1 MSEIEKMYENI
12 GVKADRIVC
21 YRGFDNCMDNDF
33 NCHCHN
39 EKPCKDAAKIYPPF
53 TAEKQIA
60 ILMFILNKFGDIGF
74 QKMYSIRGNDES
86 TRKDFIKCLCDCEHE
101 TWDSRPVDFYYQKGA
116 SGDNFEES
124 LAGLI
129 NNLWQDLTP
138 EEKASIKNILE
149 INNFYEDYE

>member
-1 MSEIEKMYENI
+1 MNEITKLYENADVKKDWNPTPYG
-12 GVKADRIVC
+12 GVEE
-21 YRGFDNCMDNDF
+21 Y
-33 NCHCHN
+33 
-39 EKPCKDAAKIYPPF
+39 YPPF

-74 QKMYSIRGNDES
+74 QKMYSIRGNDEN

-129 NNLWQDLTP
+129 NDLWQDLTP
-138 EEKASIKNILE
+138 EEKQQIKEILE
-149 INNFYEDYE
+149 

>member
-1 MSEIEKMYENI
+1 MSEITKLYENAGI
-12 GVKADRIVC
+12 GKTLTEA
-21 YRGFDNCMDNDF
+21 
-33 NCHCHN
+33 HCLRCWYGTCVLS
-39 EKPCKDAAKIYPPF
+39 EKECKKTNKQKCKDFKGRIINGDHPPF

-74 QKMYSIRGNDES
+74 QKMYSIRGNDEN

-101 TWDSRPVDFYYQKGA
+101 TLDSRPVDFYYQNGA

-129 NNLWQDLTP
+129 NNIWQDLT
-138 EEKASIKNILE
+138 EKEKQQVKGILE
-149 INNFYEDYE
+149 

>member
-1 MSEIEKMYENI
+1 MSEISKLYENAGI
-12 GVKADRIVC
+12 EPDINYVC
-21 YRGFDNCMDNDF
+21 DKEPC
-33 NCHCHN
+33 
-39 EKPCKDAAKIYPPF
+39 EKHSVDCQECSHLYDTREDYPDF

-101 TWDSRPVDFYYQKGA
+101 TFDSRPVDFYYQNGA

-129 NNLWQDLTP
+129 NNLWQDLTE
-138 EEKASIKNILE
+138 EEKEQIKEILQ
-149 INNFYEDYE
+149 

>member
-1 MSEIEKMYENI
+1 MMEIEKLYEN
-12 GVKADRIVC
+12 A
-21 YRGFDNCMDNDF
+21 GFKKDLPINLSDLDFSEEDCDELCLDNSCDECRYKTF
-33 NCHCHN
+33 
-39 EKPCKDAAKIYPPF
+39 PPF

-101 TWDSRPVDFYYQKGA
+101 TLDSRPIDFYYQKDA
-116 SGDNFEES
+116 SGDNLKES

-129 NNLWQDLTP
+129 NNLWQNLT
-138 EEKASIKNILE
+138 EQEKEQIKEILK
-149 INNFYEDYE
+149 